1 MMAGAMKIDIF
12 MYICQC
18 KVCFCDDKNFLQ
30 QPSCRYNARY
40 THIYKI
46 IYLENMKNNRAEY
59 LHIRV
64 SKEEKDKIA
73 NIAKKLGVS
82 LSTYTRKSLLRERIT
97 SKTDIQTI
105 FEIKK
110 IGVNLNQLAKHINTL
125 PLDEEIVRS
134 LSNIDNY
141 INELKLIT
149 DNLK

>member
-1 MMAGAMKIDIF
+1 M
-12 MYICQC
+12 
-18 KVCFCDDKNFLQ
+18 CFCDDKNFLQ

-46 IYLENMKNNRAEY
+46 IDLENMKNNRGEY

-97 SKTDIQTI
+97 SKTDIQTM

>member
-1 MMAGAMKIDIF
+1 
-12 MYICQC
+12 
-18 KVCFCDDKNFLQ
+18 
-30 QPSCRYNARY
+30 
-40 THIYKI
+40 
-46 IYLENMKNNRAEY
+46 MKNNRGEY

>member
-18 KVCFCDDKNFLQ
+18 KVCFCDDKNLLQ
-30 QPSCRYNARY
+30 QPSCRYNVRC

-46 IYLENMKNNRAEY
+46 IDLENMKNNRGEY

-73 NIAKKLGVS
+73 DIAKSLGIS
-82 LSTYTRKSLLRERIT
+82 LSTYARKSLLRERII
-97 SKTDIQTI
+97 SKIDIQTV

-110 IGVNLNQLAKHINTL
+110 IGVNLNQLAKHVNTL
-125 PLDEEIVRS
+125 PLDGEIIKS
-134 LSNIDNY
+134 LSSIDNY
-141 INELKLIT
+141 ISELKLIT
-149 DNLK
+149 DKLI

>member
-1 MMAGAMKIDIF
+1 M
-12 MYICQC
+12 
-18 KVCFCDDKNFLQ
+18 CFCDDKNFLQ
-30 QPSCRYNARY
+30 QPSCRYNARC

-46 IYLENMKNNRAEY
+46 IDLENMKNNRGEY

-73 NIAKKLGVS
+73 NIAKSLGVS
-82 LSTYTRKSLLRERIT
+82 LSTYTRKSLLGERVT
-97 SKTDIQTI
+97 SKIDIQTM

-125 PLDEEIVRS
+125 PLDEEIIKS
-134 LSNIDNY
+134 LSSINNY
-141 INELKLIT
+141 INEMKLIT

>member
-1 MMAGAMKIDIF
+1 M
-12 MYICQC
+12 
-18 KVCFCDDKNFLQ
+18 CFCDDKNFLQ
-30 QPSCRYNARY
+30 QPSCRYNDRY

-46 IYLENMKNNRAEY
+46 IDLENMKNNKGEY

>member
-46 IYLENMKNNRAEY
+46 IDLENMKNNRGEY

>member
-1 MMAGAMKIDIF
+1 MAGAMKIDIF

-46 IYLENMKNNRAEY
+46 IDLENMKNNRGEY